1 MCRFCG
7 SLFVLFLLAIVL
19 SVLLRYTDS
28 DNFLLLLQAQVCKK
42 CGSILS
48 PCLERPPSSN
58 AAVSAESE
66 RKWTCSLC
74 KQTDTI
80 DIIKVPYVFKYLVAE
95 LAAINI
101 KVNLEVK
108 AF

>member
-1 MCRFCG
+1 MVIIY
-7 SLFVLFLLAIVL
+7 SHT
-19 SVLLRYTDS
+19 YY
-28 DNFLLLLQAQVCKK
+28 
-42 CGSILS
+42 ILEPAKVIRS
-48 PCLERPPSSN
+48 YQNLYIEEQTTQWPKEKGQKDKRPPSSN

-74 KQTDTI
+74 KRTDNI

-101 KVNLEVK
+101 KVNLKRTNNDVQSIHIR
-108 AF
+108 

>member
-1 MCRFCG
+1 MCMFCR
-7 SLFVLFLLAIVL
+7 SLFVLFLLTIVL
-19 SVLLRYTDS
+19 SVLRYMDS

-48 PCLERPPSSN
+48 PYLERPPSSN

-74 KQTDTI
+74 KRTDTI